1 MRVNIRFKIRAIRS
15 ANFLFV
21 FPRLSRCQKPDCE
34 DSILIIWTGRTF
46 LIFFQSA
53 TVCGTSLITL
63 ATILPTSTQSHQPP
77 IASLNARSRL
87 PVSFLSMTCSRFSVS
102 WRRVWDYCFLKTLSY
117 QDPSFAESRTV
128 RTFFHLPMFNN

>member
-46 LIFFQSA
+46 TYF
-53 TVCGTSLITL
+53 
-63 ATILPTSTQSHQPP
+63 
-77 IASLNARSRL
+77 
-87 PVSFLSMTCSRFSVS
+87 FSVS
-102 WRRVWDYCFLKTLSY
+102 NCLWNKFNYVGFDLANLNSIPSASHCQFECQKSAACQFFIYDMFKVQCFLKTGLGLLFSQDFIISGPKFCGKPNSKDLLSL
-117 QDPSFAESRTV
+117 TNV
-128 RTFFHLPMFNN
+128 